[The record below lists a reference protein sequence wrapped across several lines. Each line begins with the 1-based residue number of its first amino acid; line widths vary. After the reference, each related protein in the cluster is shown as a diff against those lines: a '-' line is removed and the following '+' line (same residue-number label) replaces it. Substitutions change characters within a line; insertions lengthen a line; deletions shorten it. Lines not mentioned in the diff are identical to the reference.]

1 MDLVLFIFEKD
12 MVQVSK
18 VSLFLFS
25 SDQQGATVLSD
36 CIDTRINNA

>member
-12 MVQVSK
+12 MVSK
-18 VSLFLFS
+18 GSLFLFS

-36 CIDTRINNA
+36 CIDTRINNT